1 MILRNF
7 RNEARDDYLEAILQ
21 ITRAKGYC
29 RSIDIAEELNVS
41 KPSVS
46 VAVAKLVDS
55 ALVVMDGDKLLTLTD
70 EGRALA
76 EFTYSKHLFLKRFLL
91 SIGVDEETAER
102 EACGIEH
109 AISEDTFRKILE
121 KYPLDV

>member
-21 ITRAKGYC
+21 ITEVKGFC
-29 RSIDIAEELNVS
+29 RSIDIAEALDVS

-46 VAVAKLVDS
+46 VAVGKLVDS
-55 ALVVMDGDKLLTLTD
+55 GLVTMDEEKLLRLTE

-76 EFTYSKHLFLKRFLL
+76 EFTYSKHQYLKAFLL
-91 SIGVDEETAER
+91 SVGVEEDAAEK
-102 EACGIEH
+102 EACGLEH
-109 AISEDTFRKILE
+109 AISAETFRKIKK
-121 KYPLDV
+121 KYPEIP